1 MVIFHSYVSLPEGNQ
16 VGMTN
21 RDFWSSWTCQ
31 ILSGPSPGV
40 QNPRRALGIRQG
52 RRVVHQLQELERPGT
67 LGWSEYSGDQRSTSK
82 KGRWIFYMGFMNVL
96 WCYLIIWMCSLVR
109 DLQPMVRLRF
119 GSGFALG
126 RWMCMDLQGYRAQ
139 LSSFHVIFL
148 GGPNHQVP
156 NKKTIGKLIARL
168 FRWWFTI
175 RSDLLGGGPHKP
187 LEIWPPKNMPSLNS
201 ANYGSWSSCYFCRG
215 FQAVVPPK
223 SDPWPMGLEIAHRL
237 FNTEATFIQA

>member
-1 MVIFHSYVSLPEGNQ
+1 
-16 VGMTN
+16 
-21 RDFWSSWTCQ
+21 
-31 ILSGPSPGV
+31 
-40 QNPRRALGIRQG
+40 
-52 RRVVHQLQELERPGT
+52 
-67 LGWSEYSGDQRSTSK
+67 
-82 KGRWIFYMGFMNVL
+82 MNVL

-139 LSSFHVIFL
+139 LSSFHVIFV

-156 NKKTIGKLIARL
+156 NKKNDWKVDSPTISMVIYHSI
-168 FRWWFTI
+168 WSSW
-175 RSDLLGGGPHKP
+175 GGPHKP

-215 FQAVVPPK
+215 FQAVVPPE

>member
-96 WCYLIIWMCSLVR
+96 WMFYECFMMLPDHLNVLTSQGSSTNGSPAVWIWLC
-109 DLQPMVRLRF
+109 F
-119 GSGFALG
+119 GTVDVHGFAG
-126 RWMCMDLQGYRAQ
+126 IPCTAII
-139 LSSFHVIFL
+139 LSCDFS
-148 GGPNHQVP
+148 GGSQSP
-156 NKKTIGKLIARL
+156 
-168 FRWWFTI
+168 
-175 RSDLLGGGPHKP
+175 GP
-187 LEIWPPKNMPSLNS
+187 
-201 ANYGSWSSCYFCRG
+201 
-215 FQAVVPPK
+215 
-223 SDPWPMGLEIAHRL
+223 
-237 FNTEATFIQA
+237 